1 MGRKERRL
9 QERLKRERDYG
20 YELQARAQEH
30 KVVQDL
36 LSDAEDYVKHHVTG
50 QMYTAMAIVLRR
62 PPYRWSAEK
71 TMRYVEQV
79 AAIINDLNELRTHDS
94 DLVTEGEK
102 WGIRV
107 RWNASHKYITEIG
120 VYEE

>member
-9 QERLKRERDYG
+9 QERLKREQDYQ
-20 YELQARAQEH
+20 YELQARSAEH
-30 KVVQDL
+30 KVIQDL
-36 LSDAEDYVKHHVTG
+36 LSDVEDYVKHHVTG
-50 QMYTAMAIVLRR
+50 QMYTAMAVILRR

-71 TMRYVEQV
+71 VMRYIGAVSG
-79 AAIINDLNELRTHDS
+79 IINDLNENTIHDS

-107 RWNASHKYITEIG
+107 RWNATHKYITDIG

>member
-9 QERLKRERDYG
+9 QERLKRERDYQ
-20 YELQARAQEH
+20 YELQPRSAEH
-30 KVVQDL
+30 KVIQDL

-50 QMYTAMAIVLRR
+50 QMYTAMAVILRR

-71 TMRYVEQV
+71 TMRFVRAV
-79 AAIINDLNELRTHDS
+79 AAIINDLNEETIHDS

-102 WGIRV
+102 WGVRV
-107 RWNASHKYITEIG
+107 RWNATHKYITDIG

>member
-9 QERLKRERDYG
+9 QERLKRERDYQ
-20 YELQARAQEH
+20 YELQARSAEH
-30 KVVQDL
+30 KVIQSL
-36 LSDAEDYVKHHVTG
+36 LADAEEYVKHHVTG
-50 QMYTAMAIVLRR
+50 QMYTAMAVILRR

-71 TMRYVEQV
+71 AMRFVRAV
-79 AAIINDLNELRTHDS
+79 AAIINDLNEETIHDS

-107 RWNASHKYITEIG
+107 RWNATHKYITDIG

>member
-9 QERLKRERDYG
+9 QERLKRERDYQ
-20 YELQARAQEH
+20 YELQARSAEH
-30 KVVQDL
+30 KVIQGL

-50 QMYTAMAIVLRR
+50 QMYTAMAVVLRR
-62 PPYRWSAEK
+62 PPYRWSTEK
-71 TMRYVEQV
+71 TMRFVRAV
-79 AAIINDLNELRTHDS
+79 AAIINDLNEETIHDS

-102 WGIRV
+102 WGVRV
-107 RWNASHKYITEIG
+107 RWNATHKYITDIG

>member
-1 MGRKERRL
+1 M
-9 QERLKRERDYG
+9 QERMKRDQDYG
-20 YELQARAQEH
+20 YELQARAKER
-30 KVVQDL
+30 KVMEDL
-36 LSDAEDYVKHHVTG
+36 LTDAEDYVKHHVTG
-50 QMYTAMAIVLRR
+50 QMYTAMAVILRR

-71 TMRYVEQV
+71 VMRYIEAVGG
-79 AAIINDLNELRTHDS
+79 IINDLNLDRIHDS

-107 RWNASHKYITEIG
+107 RWEASHKYITDIG

>member
-9 QERLKRERDYG
+9 QERLKRERDYQ
-20 YELQARAQEH
+20 YELQARSAEH
-30 KVVQDL
+30 KVIQSL
-36 LSDAEDYVKHHVTG
+36 LADAEEYVKHHVTG
-50 QMYTAMAIVLRR
+50 QMYTAMAVVLRR

-71 TMRYVEQV
+71 AMRFVRAV
-79 AAIINDLNELRTHDS
+79 AAIINDLNEETIHDS

-102 WGIRV
+102 WGVRV
-107 RWNASHKYITEIG
+107 RWNATHKYITDIG